1 MCVVLV
7 SEHKFLHALETM
19 YQQGATA
26 STLERRDRS
35 SLLGSYTS
43 VTPGQREAYLLKVR
57 MAHPPPPARATTAAC
72 GSTHGWLGS

>member
-1 MCVVLV
+1 
-7 SEHKFLHALETM
+7 M

-57 MAHPPPPARATTAAC
+57 MACPPPPPRRAATAAC
-72 GSTHGWLGS
+72 G